1 MRGREARPAQ
11 PARPA
16 VPCLPD
22 AVIRVDATTALT
34 AFDVADAPA
43 LVAAVADPDIRRWL
57 PLPRPYPVE
66 LAEHWVTVG
75 IESTRVSGTGLVRC
89 IRVDD
94 ALAGCIDVKR
104 VDWRAR
110 TAELGYWL
118 APGFRG
124 RGLATA
130 AVRTLSSWLLG
141 VHSFERVELR
151 VATGNAASARVASRA
166 GFVHEGVAR
175 NAGFTDAG
183 QVDLAVWSRVP
194 GDESG

>member
-1 MRGREARPAQ
+1 M
-11 PARPA
+11 
-16 VPCLPD
+16 PCLPD
-22 AVIRVDATTALT
+22 AVIPVDATTALT

-66 LAEHWVTVG
+66 LAEQWVTVG
-75 IESTRVSGTGLVRC
+75 AASIRVSGAGLVRC
-89 IRVDD
+89 IRVDG

-104 VDWRAR
+104 VEWRAR

-130 AVRTLSSWLLG
+130 AVRTLSSWLLD

-175 NAGFTDAG
+175 NAGFTDDG
-183 QVDLAVWSRVP
+183 MVDLAVWSRVP
-194 GDESG
+194 GDRSD